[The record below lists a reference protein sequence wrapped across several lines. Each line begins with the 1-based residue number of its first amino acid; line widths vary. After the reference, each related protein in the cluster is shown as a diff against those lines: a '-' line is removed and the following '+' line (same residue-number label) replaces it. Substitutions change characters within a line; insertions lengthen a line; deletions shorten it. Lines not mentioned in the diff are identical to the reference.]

1 MSKKISP
8 VVTPALCVIILS
20 LISPL
25 ITPMEGELGITHT
38 VFTSVMSSF
47 VVGLSVIVFEHSLG
61 GICNSLEP

>member
-1 MSKKISP
+1 M
-8 VVTPALCVIILS
+8 VLS

-25 ITPMEGELGITHT
+25 MTPMAGELGMTLT

-61 GICNSLEP
+61 GICSSLEPWS